1 MAYALT
7 KYTGDGSTTTYTI
20 GFNYRSTDDVVV
32 TLDGVTKTITTDYT
46 FPSSSQITFGTA
58 PGSNVA
64 IQFTRSTSQSTRLVD
79 YAAGSVFKESDLDTD
94 STQGFNMAQEAID
107 IANNAMQR
115 TLTNVFDADN
125 VKIVNVATPTAAT
138 DAANKAYVDTGADNA
153 ANSATASANSA
164 TASAN
169 SATQSANSAT
179 ASAASATASAASES
193 NASTS
198 ETNSA
203 TSATQSANS
212 ATASANSASAAS
224 TSESNA
230 ASSASTASTQA
241 ANSATSA
248 TNSANS
254 ATASANSAT
263 AAAGSA
269 STAST
274 QAALATTNGAA
285 QVALATTQANNA
297 ATSATA
303 AANSATAASNS
314 QVAAAASA
322 ASAAST
328 YDLFDDRF
336 LGSFTSNPTVDNDG
350 DALVSGSLYF
360 NSSANEMRVF
370 DGGNWIAASSAGTAS
385 LLEYKYTATA
395 GQTTFSGSDDA
406 SNTLSYTLDNLI
418 VTLNGVVLENGTDY
432 TATSGTSIVLASGA
446 AVSDEL
452 NVIAFKSFTTADMVS
467 KTNGGTF
474 AGAVTFDAGA
484 NFGDNDKAQ
493 FGAGNDLQ
501 IYHDSSNSYVKDAGT
516 GDLLVQGTQIK
527 LQDASGNDY
536 LRGFTGGAV
545 YLHHAGNTK
554 FETTS
559 SGVSVTGQVIANKG
573 STGTL
578 ATFTDG
584 VATNFTMKTDGNSV
598 GTFGTE
604 AGSTQLAF
612 MVANTEAAR
621 FDQNRNLLVGKN
633 SSNIGTAGSEVTP
646 TYISATRANNSPLF
660 LNRTNSDGS
669 IITFRKDNSTIGLI
683 GVDGGDNLFITGQTG
698 NTGGL
703 YFNDAA
709 ISPAY
714 QGVERDN
721 YYDLGKSAARFQNGW
736 FSNVLY
742 THYLRGQ
749 NDTDTGINVGDT
761 GTANTLTF
769 ITGGSERM
777 RIDGSGQSYFFGAP
791 QQSGQANFYS
801 AYEWAISVR
810 RPSSGSAG
818 MIRFENGTSYVG
830 GITTSTTATQ
840 YNTSSDYRLKE
851 NVTGIANATDRLKQL
866 NPVRFNFIA
875 DADTTVDGFLA
886 HEVSDIVPEAIS
898 GEKDA
903 MKDEQYEVTPAVLD
917 DDGNEVTPAEIGTRN
932 VPDYQGIDQSKLVP
946 LLCATLKESIAKIE
960 TLETEMTTLK
970 ERVNALEN
978 TQ

>member
-138 DAANKAYVDTGADNA
+138 DAANKSYVDTGADNA

-303 AANSATAASNS
+303 AANSATAAATSETNAANS
-314 QVAAAASA
+314 AAAAA
-322 ASAAST
+322 AAF
-328 YDLFDDRF
+328 DNFDDTY
-336 LGSFTSNPTVDNDG
+336 LGSFTSDPTVDNDG
-350 DALVSGSLYF
+350 DALVSGALYF
-360 NSSANEMRVF
+360 NSSANEMRVY
-370 DGGNWIAASSAGTAS
+370 DGANWIAASSAGTAS
-385 LLEYKYTATA
+385 ILEYKYTATA

-406 SNTLSYTLDNLI
+406 SNTLSYTVDNLI

-432 TATSGTSIVLASGA
+432 TATSGTSVVLASGA

-484 NFGDNDKAQ
+484 NFGDDDKAI

-501 IYHDSSNSYVKDAGT
+501 IYHASDNHSNIRET
-516 GDLLVQGTQIK
+516 G
-527 LQDASGNDY
+527 SGNLQLWGSNTNFLNTAGSKYHATFAD
-536 LRGFTGGAV
+536 GGAV
-545 YLHHAGNTK
+545 TLYHNGAAKLT
-554 FETTS
+554 TTS
-559 SGVSVTGQVIANKG
+559 TGVSVTGQVIATKG

-584 VATNFTMKTDGNSV
+584 VATNFTMKTDGSNV

-604 AGSTQLAF
+604 AGSTHLAL
-612 MVANTEAAR
+612 M
-621 FDQNRNLLVGKN
+621 
-633 SSNIGTAGSEVTP
+633 SSGT
-646 TYISATRANNSPLF
+646 
-660 LNRTNSDGS
+660 
-669 IITFRKDNSTIGLI
+669 
-683 GVDGGDNLFITGQTG
+683 
-698 NTGGL
+698 
-703 YFNDAA
+703 
-709 ISPAY
+709 
-714 QGVERDN
+714 
-721 YYDLGKSAARFQNGW
+721 
-736 FSNVLY
+736 
-742 THYLRGQ
+742 
-749 NDTDTGINVGDT
+749 
-761 GTANTLTF
+761 
-769 ITGGSERM
+769 ERM
-777 RIDGSGQSYFFGAP
+777 RIDASGRVTMPYQPAFWAFLNGNWTSWTPNNQTQVVPFDQAYHNIGSHYNTSTGLFTCP
-791 QQSGQANFYS
+791 
-801 AYEWAISVR
+801 V
-810 RPSSGSAG
+810 AG
-818 MIRFENGTSYVG
+818 NYVFTCGVYVG
-830 GITTSTTATQ
+830 GVSVEQLWLVKNGVRQPTLSFANAGTSGDRSVGTYIVRCSANDTIGVCPYASPSTTGT
-840 YNTSSDYRLKE
+840 
-851 NVTGIANATDRLKQL
+851 VFAN
-866 NPVRFNFIA
+866 FHHSF
-875 DADTTVDGFLA
+875 F
-886 HEVSDIVPEAIS
+886 
-898 GEKDA
+898 
-903 MKDEQYEVTPAVLD
+903 M
-917 DDGNEVTPAEIGTRN
+917 GNLIG
-932 VPDYQGIDQSKLVP
+932 
-946 LLCATLKESIAKIE
+946 
-960 TLETEMTTLK
+960 
-970 ERVNALEN
+970 
-978 TQ
+978 